1 MKIIIA
7 PDSYKGSLSAIEVC
21 NIIENAIHKILPAAD
36 IIKVPISDGG
46 EGMVNALLTNGSGKK
61 ITVQVQDPLFRKIT
75 AEYGI
80 LDQGTAVIEMAAASG
95 LPLLTEQERNPL
107 LTSTIGTG
115 ELILDAVK
123 NRGCHKIILGLGGSA
138 TNDGGMGAA
147 AALGVKFYDCD
158 HNELLPCGENLKK
171 IEIIDTASVDPQVL
185 DKEFIIA
192 CDVDNPLCGDRGAAK
207 VYGPQKGATAE
218 MVMALDR
225 GLRHLGRL
233 MENKSGKD
241 LIDQTGIGA
250 AGGMALPLVALF
262 DAQLKSGLEIV
273 LDRLNFDELIQ
284 DADLII
290 TGEGKTDAQSVMG
303 KVISGVGKRAHKQKI
318 PVIVISGALE
328 EGYESLYD
336 QGIIAV
342 FATYN
347 NSKSLEWHMEHARE
361 GLETTVMNLFRSM
374 KAVHGKI
381 EP

>member
-7 PDSYKGSLSAIEVC
+7 PDSFKGSLPAAEVC
-21 NIIENAIHKILPAAD
+21 DIIENAILKILPAAE
-36 IIKVPISDGG
+36 ILKIPLSDGG
-46 EGMVNALLTNGSGKK
+46 EGMVNALLTAGDGKK
-61 ITVQVQDPLFRKIT
+61 IALQVQDPLFRKIT

-80 LDQGTAVIEMAAASG
+80 LNQDTAVIEMAAASG

-115 ELILDAVK
+115 ELIFDALK
-123 NRGCHKIILGLGGSA
+123 NRESQRIVLGIGGSA

-147 AALGVKFYDCD
+147 TALGVKFYD
-158 HNELLPCGENLKK
+158 HNHIELIPCGANLEK
-171 IEIIDTASVDPQVL
+171 IETIDTASVDPQVL
-185 DKEFIIA
+185 GKEFIIA
-192 CDVDNPLCGDRGAAK
+192 CDVDNPLCGDRGAAR
-207 VYGPQKGATAE
+207 VYGPQKGATVE

-233 MENKSGKD
+233 LENKSGKD
-241 LIDQTGIGA
+241 LLDLPGIGA

-273 LDRLNFDELIQ
+273 LDRLNFDGLIQ

-290 TGEGKTDAQSVMG
+290 TGEGKTDAQSAMG
-303 KVISGVGKRAHKQKI
+303 KVISGVGKKAQKQNI

-336 QGIIAV
+336 QGITGA
-342 FATYN
+342 FATYS
-347 NSKSLEWHMEHARE
+347 NSKGLDWQMEHARE
-361 GLETTVMNLFRSM
+361 GLEATVTNLFRSM
-374 KAVHGKI
+374 KAVNGKMK
-381 EP
+381 P

>member
-21 NIIENAIHKILPAAD
+21 NIIENAIHKILPAAE
-36 IIKVPISDGG
+36 IIKIPISDGG
-46 EGMVNALLTNGSGKK
+46 EGMVDALLAVGDGKK
-61 ITVQVQDPLFRKIT
+61 MTVQVQDPLFRKIT

-95 LPLLTEQERNPL
+95 LTLLTEQERNPL

-115 ELILDAVK
+115 ELIFDALK
-123 NRGCHKIILGLGGSA
+123 NQRCHRIILGIGGSA

-147 AALGVKFYDCD
+147 TALGVKFYDHD
-158 HNELLPCGENLKK
+158 HNELIPCGESLEK
-171 IEIIDTASVDPQVL
+171 IVTIDMASVDPQIL
-185 DKEFIIA
+185 HKEFIIA
-192 CDVDNPLCGDRGAAK
+192 CDVDNPLCGTRGAAQ
-207 VYGPQKGATAE
+207 VYGPQKGATGE
-218 MVMALDR
+218 MVRSLDK
-225 GLRHLGRL
+225 GLMHLGRL
-233 MENKSGKD
+233 LENKSGKD
-241 LIDQTGIGA
+241 LLDLAGIGA

-290 TGEGKTDAQSVMG
+290 TGEGKTDVQSAMG
-303 KVISGVGKRAHKQKI
+303 KVVSGVGKRAYKQKI

-336 QGIIAV
+336 QGITGA

-361 GLETTVMNLFRSM
+361 GLETIVINLFRSM
-374 KAVHGKI
+374 VAVSGKLKR
-381 EP
+381 